1 MTRVTYFALATVVA
15 ATLAASM
22 KLPLCAYPCPESVY
36 KTLSDSYRDGLA
48 QCYDTQKCNVIDK
61 SHANTFQDALCSLGR
76 AAKGQTHASEPST
89 PVSKKGESKAPGG
102 GQGHEGGSTFNTFS
116 SKKSKEQH
124 EVNKLPQNP
133 ERRPSDEKHIANEHP
148 SISQNGTAR
157 PSSQTGNSVEHAVQ
171 SSLVNATTHPHHS
184 PSSTGHEG
192 QHSKVGDPH
201 EHPLSAL
208 EHVQKLT
215 PPETPIPLRKTD
227 KQHQTSGH
235 TSPTHQ
241 SPPIENPSSKKR
253 PTEAKPTPKSE
264 QRHNTDKPPSE
275 TKKIDALP
283 PTGKMETSSGKET
296 TKAPAQTHE
305 NAPAQPG
312 KEKTKAPTQIH
323 KNAPAQTSKKAPV
336 GDGPTTGKN
345 GTGSSDP
352 TKKPVQALPGSSA
365 PQNQSAGSKPRPT
378 SNPAGN
384 SESLQVQTPNNTN
397 GGPGTT
403 GGQSSPSPPP
413 PSRGAPAYI
422 LGSWTCLITLGT
434 VIGAAWTMI

>member
-22 KLPLCAYPCPESVY
+22 KLPLCAYPCPESMY
-36 KTLSDSYRDGLA
+36 KTLSELTGPSPCHGPADIDCVCSFKSYRDGLA
-48 QCYDTQKCNVIDK
+48 QCYDTQKCNAIDK
-61 SHANTFQDALCSLGR
+61 YHATTFQDALCSLGG

-102 GQGHEGGSTFNTFS
+102 GQGHEGGSTFNTSS

-124 EVNKLPQNP
+124 ETNKLPQDL

-148 SISQNGTAR
+148 SIRHSQNGTAR
-157 PSSQTGNSVEHAVQ
+157 PSSQTGNSVEHAVE
-171 SSLVNATTHPHHS
+171 SPLVNATTHPHHS

-192 QHSKVGDPH
+192 QHSK
-201 EHPLSAL
+201 
-208 EHVQKLT
+208 
-215 PPETPIPLRKTD
+215 TD

-235 TSPTHQ
+235 TSPAHQ
-241 SPPIENPSSKKR
+241 SPPIGNPSSKKR

-323 KNAPAQTSKKAPV
+323 KNAPVQTSKKAPV

-403 GGQSSPSPPP
+403 GGQSLPSPPP